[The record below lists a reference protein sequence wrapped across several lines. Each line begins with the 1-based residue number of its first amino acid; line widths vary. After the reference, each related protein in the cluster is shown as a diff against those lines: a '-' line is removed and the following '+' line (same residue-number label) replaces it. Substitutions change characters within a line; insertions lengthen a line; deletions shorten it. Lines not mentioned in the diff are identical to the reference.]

1 MKRLLFVIGVLFLL
15 SGVLQAQVVYV
26 SPHGSDSWTGSN
38 TQPYQTIH
46 KALEKAGV
54 KEVRVAVGSYK
65 VSIRQKGEIIIPRG
79 VTVRGGYL
87 EKAPHEVLD
96 VQSDNPG
103 TLQGQT
109 ILQGDSTCRIAKVAG
124 VVEQVTATGGF
135 AQAGNG
141 GGVYVVAGGEVRN
154 CIISGNQA
162 SARAPK
168 VGDLL
173 MKNGDY
179 LDASLF
185 TYDQRDDVAGVVFW
199 VNPQRNAPLGER
211 GRAVGV
217 KSLSMRWIQPPGYD
231 GSSAVGVLFPFPDF
245 MPYCA
250 SVEDALQDFA
260 GDVNTT
266 NILNASADFEYPL
279 AAACRALGTE
289 WYLPAAGEIMW
300 IMGEWSVV
308 DYVFEILW
316 DKIRVGSGYSNAY
329 VEQYFGRAPLDA
341 TKRWSNID
349 FILHE
354 QFAMLASSSS
364 KDKQNTWM
372 LSTFG
377 NEAALVTSA
386 SYVATGSGA
395 SKKYKFTKF
404 GGLPVRKF

>member
-1 MKRLLFVIGVLFLL
+1 MKRLLFVVGVLFLL
-15 SGVLQAQVVYV
+15 SGVLQAQIIYV

-38 TQPYQTIH
+38 TQPYQTVH

-65 VSIRQKGEIIIPRG
+65 VSIRQKGEIVIPRG

-87 EKAPHEVLD
+87 KKTPHEVLD
-96 VQSDNPG
+96 IQSDNLG
-103 TLQGQT
+103 TIEGQT
-109 ILQGDSTCRIAKVAG
+109 ILQGDSTCRIAKVSG
-124 VVEQVTATGGF
+124 LLEQVTVTGGF

-141 GGVYVVAGGEVRN
+141 GGVYVVAGGVVRN

-185 TYDQRDDVAGVVFW
+185 TYDQRNDVAGIVFW
-199 VNPQRNAPLGER
+199 VNPQRNAPPGER
-211 GRAVGV
+211 GRAVSV
-217 KSLSMRWIQPPGYD
+217 KSLSMSWIQPPGYD
-231 GSSAVGVLFPFPDF
+231 GSSMVNVLFPFPEF
-245 MPYCA
+245 MPYYT
-250 SVEDALQDFA
+250 SVEAALQDFA

-279 AAACRALGTE
+279 AVACRALGPE

-316 DKIRVGSGYSNAY
+316 DKIRAGCGYSRAY
-329 VEQYFGRAPLDA
+329 VEQYFGHAPLDP
-341 TKRWSNID
+341 TKNWEDVD
-349 FILHE
+349 FILHTKS
-354 QFAMLASSSS
+354 ASLASSSS
-364 KDKQNTWM
+364 KDKQNAWT
-372 LSTFG
+372 LSTFS
-377 NEAALVTSA
+377 NEAALT
-386 SYVATGSGA
+386 TGALYGA
-395 SKKYKFTKF
+395 GGKRYRFLKF
-404 GGLPVRKF
+404 GGLSVRKF